1 MNLYTDWERFRTLLF
16 LFEGRIYAY
25 GKSGTTPQNNGAGGL
40 FGGLDMQEVFV
51 SLLVNEV
58 RRGKHSVHTFEIVK
72 EPEYNLTTTTEKEA
86 S

>member
-1 MNLYTDWERFRTLLF
+1 MAKAVQRPKITVQAVY
-16 LFEGRIYAY
+16 
-25 GKSGTTPQNNGAGGL
+25 S
-40 FGGLDMQEVFV
+40 GGLDMQEVFV

-58 RRGKHSVHTFEIVK
+58 RRGKHFVHTFEIVK

>member
-1 MNLYTDWERFRTLLF
+1 MAKAVQRPKITVQAVY
-16 LFEGRIYAY
+16 
-25 GKSGTTPQNNGAGGL
+25 S
-40 FGGLDMQEVFV
+40 GGLDMQEVFV

-58 RRGKHSVHTFEIVK
+58 RRVK

>member
-1 MNLYTDWERFRTLLF
+1 MEAVDDRTLTVQAV
-16 LFEGRIYAY
+16 Y
-25 GKSGTTPQNNGAGGL
+25 S
-40 FGGLDMQEVFV
+40 GGLDMQEVFV